1 MKEKMLMMLTN
12 DLVENRE
19 IFKELKDDVSKLV
32 ERYDNGKSIKWSYD
46 DFCIKFIN
54 NLKRKNIKQNF
65 TVEQMKTV
73 FLDCMVEISVEEL
86 HNRGK
91 ESESEILYKILKK
104 KEYDY
109 ASFLP

>member
-1 MKEKMLMMLTN
+1 
-12 DLVENRE
+12 
-19 IFKELKDDVSKLV
+19 
-32 ERYDNGKSIKWSYD
+32 
-46 DFCIKFIN
+46 
-54 NLKRKNIKQNF
+54 
-65 TVEQMKTV
+65 MKTV